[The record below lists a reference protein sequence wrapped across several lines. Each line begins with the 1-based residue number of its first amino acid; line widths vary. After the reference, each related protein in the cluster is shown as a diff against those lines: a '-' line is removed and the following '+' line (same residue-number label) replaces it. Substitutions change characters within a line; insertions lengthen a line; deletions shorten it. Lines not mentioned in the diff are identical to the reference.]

1 MEDAHQAIEAAIQ
14 EMDQLLRNLYKEKT
28 AQVRSSDERLML
40 KATALTWFKTH
51 KSKISVICNTGLL
64 DKVDTIFE
72 KLHDYS
78 ERGILRSKLKREC
91 KEARVL
97 LVDVRAAVMKGGD
110 IPIDKADDKPPDFS
124 PLISDPKMQD
134 ILRRRWAE
142 CIVCIKSGAP
152 LSATVM
158 MGGLVEG
165 LLLARVNTETDK
177 SPIFRAKTAPRDAAG
192 ITLPLKEWMLKSFLD
207 VAHELDW
214 ISNSAKD
221 VGTVLREYRN
231 YIHPQKEFTHD
242 VNLEPNDARMFWDVC
257 KNISREII
265 ESIA

>member
-1 MEDAHQAIEAAIQ
+1 MEDAHQAVEAAIQ
-14 EMDQLLRNLYKEKT
+14 EIDRLQKILAKGKT
-28 AQVRSSDERLML
+28 TQIWSMDERLML

-51 KSKISVICNTGLL
+51 KSKISGACDAGLL
-64 DKVDTIFE
+64 TKVDNAFDS
-72 KLHDYS
+72 LHTYS
-78 ERGILRSKLKREC
+78 ERSILRSKLKREC
-91 KEARVL
+91 KEARRL
-97 LVDVRAAVMKGGD
+97 LVDVRAVVMKAEG
-110 IPIDKADDKPPDFS
+110 IPFAKVDDKAPDFS

-134 ILRRRWAE
+134 ILKRRWAE
-142 CIVCIKSGAP
+142 CILCYKSGAP

-165 LLLARVNTETDK
+165 LLLARVNTESDK
-177 SPIFRAKTAPRDAAG
+177 SPIYTAKTAPRDTAG
-192 ITLPLKEWMLKSFLD
+192 KTLPLKEWMLKNFLD
-207 VAHELDW
+207 VAHELGW

-231 YIHPQKEFTHD
+231 YIHPQKEFTHG

-265 ESIA
+265 ESA

>member
-1 MEDAHQAIEAAIQ
+1 MEDAHQAVEEAIREIDRLQKILAKG
-14 EMDQLLRNLYKEKT
+14 RS
-28 AQVRSSDERLML
+28 AQVRSPDERLML

-51 KSKISVICNTGLL
+51 KGKIAGDGDVGLL
-64 DKVDTIFE
+64 GKVDAAFDR
-72 KLHDYS
+72 LLADS

-91 KEARVL
+91 KETKRL
-97 LVDVRAAVMKGGD
+97 LVDVRAAVIKAGSV
-110 IPIDKADDKPPDFS
+110 PIVKADDKAPDFS
-124 PLISDPKMQD
+124 PLISDLKMQE
-134 ILRRRWAE
+134 ILERRWKE
-142 CIVCIKSGAP
+142 CTVCIKSGAP

-165 LLLARVNTETDK
+165 LLLARVNTEPNK
-177 SPIFRAKTAPRDAAG
+177 APIFTAKTAPRDTAG
-192 ITLPLKEWMLKSFLD
+192 KTIPLKEWMLKNFLD

-257 KNISREII
+257 KNITREVI
-265 ESIA
+265 ESV

>member
-1 MEDAHQAIEAAIQ
+1 MEDAHQAVEAAIQ
-14 EMDQLLRNLYKEKT
+14 EMDRLLSNLYKGRT

-51 KSKISVICNTGLL
+51 KSKILGICDIGLL
-64 DKVDTIFE
+64 DKVDTVFE
-72 KLHDYS
+72 NLHRYS
-78 ERGILRSKLKREC
+78 ERAILRSKLKREC

-97 LVDVRAAVMKGGD
+97 LVDVRAAAMKAGGM
-110 IPIDKADDKPPDFS
+110 PIAKANDKALDFS
-124 PLISDPKMQD
+124 PLISDPKMQE
-134 ILRRRWAE
+134 ILERRWAE

-177 SPIFRAKTAPRDAAG
+177 SPIFTANTAPRDAAG
-192 ITLPLKEWMLKSFLD
+192 KTLPLKEWMLKNFLD
-207 VAHELDW
+207 VAHELGW

-231 YIHPQKEFTHD
+231 YIHPQKEFTHG

-257 KNISREII
+257 KNISREVI
-265 ESIA
+265 ESV